1 MPTMKTTILA
11 LGCLLAFSL
20 VAAEPSKPA
29 AFEIRLVLEKAS
41 ADSEPLTC
49 AHTGTAT
56 GTTIEETLHVQK
68 QPLLDRSSI
77 KTAVAAKNPLTGASE
92 VELTF
97 TAPGAKRFA
106 QVTRDHIGQRLAIV
120 VDGKVRSAPRVAAE
134 IAGGQAQISGSFSE
148 QEAAA
153 LAKSLS
159 ATAAR

>member
-1 MPTMKTTILA
+1 MKTKIFA

-20 VAAEPSKPA
+20 VAAEPSKPT
-29 AFEIRLVLEKAS
+29 AFEIRLVLDKAA
-41 ADSEPLTC
+41 ADSEPLIR
-49 AHTGTAT
+49 AHPGTAA
-56 GTTIEETLHVQK
+56 GNAVEERLHVQK

-77 KTAVAAKNPLTGASE
+77 KTAVAAKNPLTGDSE

-106 QVTRDHIGQRLAIV
+106 QVTRDHVGERLAIV

-134 IAGGQAQISGSFSE
+134 IAGGKAQISGSFSE

-153 LAKSLS
+153 LA
-159 ATAAR
+159 ARLNGPVGR